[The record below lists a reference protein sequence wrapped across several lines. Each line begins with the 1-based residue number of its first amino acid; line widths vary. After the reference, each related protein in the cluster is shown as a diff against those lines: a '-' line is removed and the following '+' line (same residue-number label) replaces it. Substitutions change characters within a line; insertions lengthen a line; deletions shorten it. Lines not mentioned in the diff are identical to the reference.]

1 MKNKIEFIAFDADDT
16 LWENELYF
24 QELEHRF
31 CHLLRKYLPAPSI
44 SEELFKTEIKNL
56 DIANGPGLR
65 VSLFVSGCTHH
76 CKGCFNPESWNFN
89 YGQPFT
95 EATQEHLL
103 ELLENEHIRGL
114 SLLGGEPF
122 EPANQAALLPFL
134 RKVRERFPKKDIWC
148 YSGYD
153 FEKDMLTGNLGPWE
167 ITEEMLSYIDV
178 LVDGEFKLE
187 LKNPNLRFRGSE
199 NQRVILVQ
207 ESLKADGIVQ
217 WDDGEGLS
225 I

>member
-1 MKNKIEFIAFDADDT
+1 MNYA
-16 LWENELYF
+16 
-24 QELEHRF
+24 
-31 CHLLRKYLPAPSI
+31 
-44 SEELFKTEIKNL
+44 EIKNL

-148 YSGYD
+148 YSGYLWD
-153 FEKDMLTGNLGPWE
+153 RDLAAGGVVH
-167 ITEEMLSYIDV
+167 TEVTDEMLSYVDV
-178 LVDGEFKLE
+178 LVDGEFVEAEKDLTLQFRGSRNQRILE
-187 LKNPNLRFRGSE
+187 LKRIGR
-199 NQRVILVQ
+199 
-207 ESLKADGIVQ
+207 K
-217 WDDGEGLS
+217 
-225 I
+225 